1 MKNGITEEL
10 LVFLTT
16 LAELR
21 HLGQTAQRL
30 GISGPSASRLLAEAR
45 TVFRD
50 DLFVRHGHGLTPT
63 HRALLLAE
71 RAEHVLEG
79 MRALTVDAVFAPAKL
94 DRVFRGACLDNAF
107 PMLVEPMLA
116 AFHEAAPKAGL
127 AFRTHSETTL
137 GHLRAGDLDF
147 ALFPAANLPDEFEHM
162 PLVKTPYVHLVRPG
176 HPLEALLERGTD
188 DWRAEAAR
196 YRRIQ
201 IVVHPDTDSTAE
213 GTPGPAVIPVS
224 TSGTTLWTESWM
236 SAYYL
241 MLKTDAVLTFPW
253 RTAQNLAT
261 LLPVVVLGRASSVP
275 SLEPSLIWHRRSS
288 ADPAFVW
295 LRSLFWTY
303 VRKGE
308 KELVLDEIQTGRI
321 GPQP

>member
-1 MKNGITEEL
+1 M
-10 LVFLTT
+10 
-16 LAELR
+16 
-21 HLGQTAQRL
+21 H
-30 GISGPSASRLLAEAR
+30 SS
-45 TVFRD
+45 
-50 DLFVRHGHGLTPT
+50 
-63 HRALLLAE
+63 
-71 RAEHVLEG
+71 
-79 MRALTVDAVFAPAKL
+79 PA
-94 DRVFRGACLDNAF
+94 
-107 PMLVEPMLA
+107 
-116 AFHEAAPKAGL
+116 
-127 AFRTHSETTL
+127 
-137 GHLRAGDLDF
+137 LRAPY
-147 ALFPAANLPDEFEHM
+147 FPAANLPDEFEHM

-213 GTPGPAVIPVS
+213 GTPGPAVIPMS

-253 RTAQNLAT
+253 RTAQNLAA

-308 KELVLDEIQTGRI
+308 KEFALDEIRTGRI